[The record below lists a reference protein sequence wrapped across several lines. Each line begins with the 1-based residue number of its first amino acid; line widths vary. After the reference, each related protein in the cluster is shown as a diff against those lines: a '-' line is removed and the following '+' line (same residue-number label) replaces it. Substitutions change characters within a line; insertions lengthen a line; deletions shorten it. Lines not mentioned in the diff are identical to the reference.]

1 MSSADTGL
9 FLPGWGAPGRL
20 YRDGLPAG
28 WTALEPPPFTDCV
41 GSLESYRAWLLD
53 ELERRPGPVELA
65 GHSMGGALAILAAA
79 ARPDRVKRLV
89 LISPAGLPLTKPMRR
104 SLAQFGGQ
112 VASGR
117 YPLAEVAAAS
127 FAAVRA
133 PRAALRLAQLLRG
146 ADLSREMKIVR
157 RAGIPST
164 VVGCESDTLV
174 TASHCKRIAEL
185 LGSVYRELPLPGGHM
200 WMLRAWP
207 RMRRELTSA

>member
-1 MSSADTGL
+1 MLSADTGL
-9 FLPGWGAPGRL
+9 FLPGWGAPARL
-20 YRDGLPAG
+20 YSDGLPAG
-28 WTALEPPPFTDCV
+28 WTALDPPPFANAE
-41 GSLESYRAWLLD
+41 GSLDSYRAWLLD
-53 ELERRPGPVELA
+53 ELDRRPGPVDLA

-89 LISPAGLPLTKPMRR
+89 LISPAGLPLTKPMRK

-112 VASGR
+112 VATGR
-117 YPLAEVAAAS
+117 YPLAQVVMAS
-127 FAAVRA
+127 AAAVRA
-133 PRAALRLAQLLRG
+133 PRAALRLAQVLRG
-146 ADLSREMKIVR
+146 SDLSREMKIVR

-174 TASHCKRIAEL
+174 TAFHCRRIAEL

-207 RMRRELTSA
+207 RMQRELA